1 MKRLST
7 GTIAIDYI
15 GTVIAYLGSSS
26 LALLGTL
33 KHTGKHYL
41 TCGSELPSDLAYD
54 RVYLH
59 TSDGT
64 VHVINGNTLQKIS
77 QMDKIGTV
85 YKFLPLN
92 NGQLMLLSHDQGR
105 LSLMTGPASDQGE
118 MKISDL
124 SAENIENIIDV

>member
-1 MKRLST
+1 MKRLSA

-15 GTVIAYLGSSS
+15 GTDIAYLGSSS
-26 LALLGTL
+26 LALLGTW

-41 TCGSELPSDLAYD
+41 AAATELPANLAYE

-59 TSDGT
+59 TTDGT

-77 QMDKIGTV
+77 QMDKVGTV

-105 LSLMTGPASDQGE
+105 LSLMSGPASD
-118 MKISDL
+118 
-124 SAENIENIIDV
+124 